1 MNRLRKNRR
10 SDRNSGRIFLLS
22 GAALIIAA
30 ALMFG
35 GYLYDGYHTRAY
47 GERILTEL
55 LPLIPDR
62 VPGIV
67 PDTIRED
74 DQAVLEVEGVPCA
87 GVLDIPALGKSWPV
101 AGSYYDGSDL
111 VRLAGGSG
119 ENGTVVIN
127 DADQGMQ
134 FAALTAE
141 DEGEKVRFTDI
152 YGRVYTWRITGIVNG
167 EETDMQDSG
176 LVLITRDRMT
186 GERRAVLCTRI

>member
-62 VPGIV
+62 VPGTV

-74 DQAVLEVEGVPCA
+74 EQAVLEVEGVPCA

-152 YGRVYTWRITGIVNG
+152 YGSCNCLFFIH
-167 EETDMQDSG
+167 
-176 LVLITRDRMT
+176 
-186 GERRAVLCTRI
+186 

>member
-62 VPGIV
+62 VPGTV

-74 DQAVLEVEGVPCA
+74 EQAVLEVEGVPCA

-111 VRLAGGSG
+111 VRLAQIRECSLLRSRQRMRGRRSALQISTAGYIPGGLQELS
-119 ENGTVVIN
+119 T
-127 DADQGMQ
+127 
-134 FAALTAE
+134 
-141 DEGEKVRFTDI
+141 
-152 YGRVYTWRITGIVNG
+152 GRRRTCR
-167 EETDMQDSG
+167 
-176 LVLITRDRMT
+176 TRDWSLLRET
-186 GERRAVLCTRI
+186 G

>member
-62 VPGIV
+62 VPGTV

-74 DQAVLEVEGVPCA
+74 EQAVLE
-87 GVLDIPALGKSWPV
+87 
-101 AGSYYDGSDL
+101 
-111 VRLAGGSG
+111 
-119 ENGTVVIN
+119 
-127 DADQGMQ
+127 
-134 FAALTAE
+134 
-141 DEGEKVRFTDI
+141 
-152 YGRVYTWRITGIVNG
+152 YTWRITGIVNG